1 MSDTHNCHGLVHYLS
16 EYVDGTL
23 SPALCA
29 ELEKHLDECE
39 NCRIVVNTLKKTIE
53 IYHETAVDLSLPAD
67 VRKRLFLR
75 LHLEDFLS
83 K

>member
-1 MSDTHNCHGLVHYLS
+1 MSETHNCHGLVNYLS

-23 SPALCA
+23 SPILCA
-29 ELEKHLDECE
+29 DLEKHLDECE

-53 IYHETAVDLSLPAD
+53 IYHETAADLSMPAD

-75 LHLEDFLS
+75 LHLEDYLS
-83 K
+83 Q

>member
-1 MSDTHNCHGLVHYLS
+1 MSDTHNCHGLVNYLS

-29 ELEKHLDECE
+29 ELEKHLDDCE

-53 IYHETAVDLSLPAD
+53 IYHETAVDQSMPAE

-75 LHLEDFLS
+75 LHLEVFLS
-83 K
+83 Q